1 MIVFRRLQRG
11 DLAFLLE
18 VRNQSRDM
26 LHDNSVFTLE
36 QAQVWFDT
44 QQPRFYLATQD
55 ARPVGYFRTSNWDE
69 ANSHAYVGF
78 DLHPDFRGKGLAQSA
93 YRVFLT
99 YLFTECGLN
108 KVSME
113 VLEHNHPARRLYERI
128 GFKQEGVKRE
138 EIHRNG
144 RYIDSIMLSMLKSE
158 FHSRYS

>member
-1 MIVFRRLQRG
+1 MIAFRRLQRG
-11 DLAFLLE
+11 DLPFLLE

-55 ARPVGYFRTSNWDE
+55 DTPVGYFRTSSWDE
-69 ANSHAYVGF
+69 ANSRAYVGF
-78 DLHPDFRGKGLAQSA
+78 DLHLDFRRKGLAQSA

-99 YLFTECGLN
+99 YLFSECGLN

-113 VLEHNHPARRLYERI
+113 VLEHNHPARRLYERL

-138 EIHRNG
+138 EIHRDG

-158 FHSRYS
+158 FLSRYA

>member
-26 LHDNSVFTLE
+26 LHDNSVVTLE

-55 ARPVGYFRTSNWDE
+55 AKPVGYFRTSNWDE

-78 DLHPDFRGKGLAQSA
+78 DLHPDFRGKGLAQSVELFDVYAGATLEPGVRSLA
-93 YRVFLT
+93 YHVVLQAAARTLTDEDVQKFLSRAERAV
-99 YLFTECGLN
+99 TELGATVR
-108 KVSME
+108 K
-113 VLEHNHPARRLYERI
+113 A
-128 GFKQEGVKRE
+128 
-138 EIHRNG
+138 
-144 RYIDSIMLSMLKSE
+144 
-158 FHSRYS
+158 